1 VHSKQKTSFIL
12 RFAVS
17 SFVSAV
23 VTGDVVVY
31 RGGGGDASGA
41 TFGVLAKTFNNRLAK
56 IYNKDLK
63 CYN

>member
-1 VHSKQKTSFIL
+1 
-12 RFAVS
+12 VS